1 MDGRR
6 VVSGQLSPVVSAGLK
21 DDNARSLRNHSI
33 QSGQHASRGVAVD
46 ASIDDM
52 DVETLRTKKRF
63 QLCGIGLAARYTL
76 AEGVAGSKGHNGC
89 SVSSAK
95 RGEHSERTEK
105 KDPAKLCDHYCP
117 PIGLNPNRM
126 LITNYYF

>member
-1 MDGRR
+1 MRPASR
-6 VVSGQLSPVVSAGLK
+6 APIVTAGLK
-21 DDNARSLRNHSI
+21 DHNARSFRDHSI

-46 ASIDDM
+46 ASIDDT
-52 DVETLRTKKRF
+52 DVKTLRTKKRF

-95 RGEHSERTEK
+95 RGEHSECTEK
-105 KDPAKLCDHYCP
+105 NDLAKLCDHYCP
-117 PIGLNPNRM
+117 R
-126 LITNYYF
+126 